1 MIAAALAR
9 LRGTMARNITRT
21 FATRVTVMGLGMV
34 VSVVAARTLGPAGRG
49 TYAAAA
55 AFAALLA
62 QFGNLGLHGANTYLV
77 AADRTRLRPLLGNT
91 VAVGLGWGSLL
102 GLGGLVF
109 TGLGDHAIVA
119 PSLRLLTAGM
129 VPLLLSYMLLQNL
142 AMGVERFDLF
152 NQGEL
157 LNVLTTLGLLP
168 VLLTLAALTPA
179 TMLGISC
186 AGPLLA
192 ATWLLARLVRLQG
205 MTRSRDLL
213 LRGLQY
219 GWRPYLLSLAGF
231 AVSRSDLFVVT
242 SRLGP
247 TDAGHYSV
255 ALTLVGIFGTFPAI
269 VGQVLF
275 PRLGATPDLETRWR
289 ETGRTAL
296 WLTLLVA
303 LAAVAAALVAGLLVR
318 LLFGETFLPA
328 VPVFRGLLVGAVFM
342 ALHVALVQYLNSLGY
357 PVSVVILWLMT
368 AALNLALNLVLVP
381 RLGLLGGAW
390 ASGITY
396 AILAGGIAVLALR
409 YSPATARGRARF
421 EQERR

>member
-1 MIAAALAR
+1 MIAATLAR
-9 LRGTMARNITRT
+9 LRGTMAGNITQT
-21 FATRVTVMGLGMV
+21 FATRLVVMGLGMV
-34 VSVVAARTLGPAGRG
+34 VSIAAARLLGPAGRG
-49 TYAAAA
+49 AYAAAA

-91 VAVGLGWGSLL
+91 VALGIGWGGVL
-102 GLGGLVF
+102 GLGGLAF
-109 TGLGDHAIVA
+109 TSLGDQAIVA
-119 PSLRLLTAGM
+119 PGLRLLAAGM

-152 NQGEL
+152 NQSEL
-157 LNVLTTLGLLP
+157 LNVSTTLLL
-168 VLLTLAALTPA
+168 LAAVLGLSSLSPA
-179 TMLGISC
+179 GMLAISL

-192 ATWLLARLVRLQG
+192 GGLLLVRL
-205 MTRSRDLL
+205 SRLSGWAWSRELL

-231 AVSRSDLFVVT
+231 AVSRTDLFVVT

-247 TDAGHYSV
+247 TEAGHYSV
-255 ALTLVGIFGTFPAI
+255 ALTLAGIFGTFPAI

-275 PRLGATPDLETRWR
+275 PRLGATPDLAARWR

-296 WLTLLVA
+296 WLTGLV
-303 LAAVAAALVAGLLVR
+303 AVAAAIVALLAGPLVQ
-318 LLFGETFLPA
+318 LLFGAAFLPA

-342 ALHVALVQYLNSLGY
+342 ALHVAVVQYLNSLGY
-357 PVSVVILWLMT
+357 PFAVVVLWLAA
-368 AALNLALNLVLVP
+368 AALNGVLNLVLIP

-390 ASGITY
+390 ASAITY
-396 AILAGGIAVLALR
+396 AALAVGIALLALR
-409 YSPATARGRARF
+409 YAPGTARGEARF
-421 EQERR
+421 HAERP